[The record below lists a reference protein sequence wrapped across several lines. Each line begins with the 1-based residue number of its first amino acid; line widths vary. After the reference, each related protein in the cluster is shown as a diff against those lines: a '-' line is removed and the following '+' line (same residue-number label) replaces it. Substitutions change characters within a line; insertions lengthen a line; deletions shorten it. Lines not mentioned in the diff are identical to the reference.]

1 VNKFDEILNKGQ
13 GLSYWLLFAA
23 SAVAFYGGLWLLMIL
38 TYTIGGLDHE
48 TFTKQNNKRTRLIL
62 NLSPFCAVYVT
73 LSKTK
78 ESLLGEQAPNLLV
91 TNY

>member
-38 TYTIGGLDHE
+38 SYTFGGLDHA
-48 TFTKQNNKRTRLIL
+48 L
-62 NLSPFCAVYVT
+62 
-73 LSKTK
+73 
-78 ESLLGEQAPNLLV
+78 
-91 TNY
+91 

>member
-38 TYTIGGLDHE
+38 TNTFGGLDHE
-48 TFTKQNNKRTRLIL
+48 NHF
-62 NLSPFCAVYVT
+62 Y
-73 LSKTK
+73 
-78 ESLLGEQAPNLLV
+78 
-91 TNY
+91 